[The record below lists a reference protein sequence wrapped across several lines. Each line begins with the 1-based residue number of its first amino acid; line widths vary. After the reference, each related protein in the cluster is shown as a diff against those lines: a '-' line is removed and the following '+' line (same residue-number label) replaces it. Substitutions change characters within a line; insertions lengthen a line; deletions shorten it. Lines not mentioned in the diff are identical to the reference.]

1 MPMQYIKDNNGATTA
16 VVIPISEW
24 KQIVTKHQDLSQ
36 LEQGQIAMAEKKM
49 KPSDFAGSLSEEA
62 YPEITEH
69 IKQARNEWD
78 RDTY

>member
-1 MPMQYIKDNNGATTA
+1 MQYIKNNKGTTTA
-16 VVIPISEW
+16 VVIPINEW
-24 KQIVTKHQDLSQ
+24 KQIIIKHQDLNQ
-36 LEQGQIAMAEKKM
+36 WEQGQVVLSEKKM

-62 YPEITEH
+62 YQEITEH